1 MAVSERSAM
10 LDESTLS
17 YLRQRGTEVE
27 IPQGETILRRGDHG
41 RALFLVL
48 DGEVEVRIEGAE
60 NRCLPLC
67 RMGRG
72 AIFGELSILRDCPVS
87 ADVVAATDARLLR
100 YPAEAVPD
108 ALVECEALRR
118 EMLSSL
124 ARNLG
129 RATTDA
135 WGLFNRAE
143 TFASLARE
151 GEGGRE
157 LLAFSARMRG
167 VRKQLE
173 QAGAVDTPV
182 LVVGAPGTGRLLA
195 ARTVHTASPRPP
207 DQLTVVDCRELDPAR
222 AATMLFGASTG
233 GDLLESSGC
242 FGALQLAHG
251 GSLILRHVD
260 ALGRDVQQ
268 RLAEFFRSAGRGAT
282 PCPDTRVIA
291 TAASEDAVDVEL
303 LAAMGTV
310 VTLPPLAERQRD
322 ILPLANQFLHEAVG
336 GDDAC
341 LSESAAHTLV
351 SMPFRYR
358 NVAELKDVIT
368 TAVRCADGPEIRA
381 EHLLGGLGEER
392 PRLGAEITKRSLIRW
407 LTEAGGVRTLRWL
420 TAAGFAAA
428 VVACLVAADTVVGRT
443 ANRAVWA
450 VWEPAV
456 FAMFLAVG
464 SVWCT
469 VCPLSTAARWIQRRL
484 GLQRSPPAWLL
495 RWAPPAA
502 ILGFALILWSE
513 NVFGMRHT
521 PVATAVML
529 VALVISAALFAV
541 LFTREV
547 WCRHVCPL
555 GQLAVAFA
563 PASTVAVGAQHNVCA
578 STCTT
583 HECYRGAD
591 PIPGCTVFHHPMA
604 TRDAHHCK
612 LCLDCLQSCPHGS
625 AGVYLRPPSR
635 GAAGLTGPESYD
647 VGFAVAIPLL
657 ALVAL
662 AAETT
667 PWLPAWTGFTAAC
680 AAAVLVAIVCGAV
693 VRRLVVGGRAAPS
706 ALATTACGLAVL
718 GWGALMALQM
728 GHIPAL
734 ESWRVVAADGG
745 TPDGGLL
752 VVTVARLVMITIAAV
767 LGAWI
772 LVRGQRRAPRPRWTW
787 AVVWLVA
794 AAIPV
799 TAVVLSL

>member
-1 MAVSERSAM
+1 MAVSERGVM
-10 LDESTLS
+10 LDESTLD
-17 YLRQRGTEVE
+17 YLRRRGAEVDVV
-27 IPQGETILRRGDHG
+27 QGETILHRGDRGH
-41 RALFLVL
+41 ALYLVL
-48 DGEVEVRIEGAE
+48 AGEVEVRIEGAE

-87 ADVVAATDARLLR
+87 ADVVAATDVRLLR

-108 ALVECEALRR
+108 ALVECEPLRR
-118 EMLSSL
+118 EMLASL

-129 RATTDA
+129 RATADA

-151 GEGGRE
+151 GESGRE

-173 QAGAVDTPV
+173 QAGAADTPV
-182 LVVGAPGTGRLLA
+182 LVVGEPGTGRLLA
-195 ARTVHTASPRPP
+195 ARTVHTASPRPA
-207 DQLTVVDCRELDPAR
+207 DQLTVVDCRDLDPAR
-222 AATMLFGASTG
+222 AAAMLFGASTG
-233 GDLLESSGC
+233 DDLLESSGC

-251 GSLILRHVD
+251 GSLILRHID

-268 RLAEFFRSAGRGAT
+268 RLAEFLHSSGRGTAN
-282 PCPDTRVIA
+282 CPDTRVIA
-291 TAASEDAVDVEL
+291 TAASEDTVDVEL
-303 LAAMGTV
+303 LAAIVTV

-336 GDDAC
+336 GEDAC
-341 LSESAAHTLV
+341 LSESAAHALV
-351 SMPFRYR
+351 AMPFRYR

-392 PRLGAEITKRSLIRW
+392 PRLGAEITRRSLIRW
-407 LTEAGGVRTLRWL
+407 LTQGGGVRTLRWL

-428 VVACLVAADTVVGRT
+428 VIACLVAADTIVGRT

-456 FAMFLAVG
+456 FGLFLAVG
-464 SVWCT
+464 AMWCT
-469 VCPLSTAARWIQRRL
+469 VCPLSTFGRWVQRRV
-484 GLQRSPPAWLL
+484 GRDRSPPAWLL

-502 ILGFALILWSE
+502 IVGFAVILWSE
-513 NVFGMRHT
+513 NVFDMRHV
-521 PVATAVML
+521 PAATAVML
-529 VALVISAALFAV
+529 VGLVTGAV
-541 LFTREV
+541 VFCVLYTREV

-555 GQLAVAFA
+555 GRLAVAFA
-563 PASTVAVGAQHNVCA
+563 PASTVVVGAQHSVCA

-625 AGVYLRPPSR
+625 AGIYVRPPSR

-647 VGFAVAIPLL
+647 VGFAVAIPLV

-667 PWLPAWTGFTAAC
+667 TWLPAWTGFTAAC
-680 AAAVLVAIVCGAV
+680 VAAVLVAIVCGAI
-693 VRRLVVGGRAAPS
+693 VRHLVAGGRAAPS
-706 ALATTACGLAVL
+706 ALATTASGIAVL

-728 GHIPAL
+728 GHIPVL
-734 ESWRVVAADGG
+734 EAWRVVAADGG
-745 TPDGGLL
+745 AADGGVL
-752 VVTVARLVMITIAAV
+752 VVTVARLLMITIASV

-787 AVVWLVA
+787 AVVWLAA
-794 AAIPV
+794 AAIPAA
-799 TAVVLSL
+799 AVVLSL